1 MTLITRDNSL
11 LARVLVVI
19 FRKRICKRCQINV
32 LPLCQQG
39 VLKFGK
45 QDTKEI
51 SLKFILVSG
60 LLLAS

>member
-11 LARVLVVI
+11 LARVMVVI

-32 LPLCQQG
+32 LLRCQQG

-45 QDTKEI
+45 QGTKEI